1 MAVPLNISNYVSNS
15 VGEQDGNKTQVY
27 CLLSIIVLDTFIQNS
42 GG

>member
-15 VGEQDGNKTQVY
+15 VEQDGNKTQVS
-27 CLLSIIVLDTFIQNS
+27 CLLSIIVMGTFIQNS